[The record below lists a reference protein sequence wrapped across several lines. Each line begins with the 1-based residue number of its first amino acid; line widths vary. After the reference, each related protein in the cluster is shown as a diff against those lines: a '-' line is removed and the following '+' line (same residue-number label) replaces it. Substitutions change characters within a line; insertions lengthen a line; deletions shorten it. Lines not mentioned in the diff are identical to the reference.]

1 MQEEWE
7 RPTRRAVVGCLR
19 LQWMMQCWCFH
30 SRLDRETRWACR
42 LPAACRGA
50 RLVELRLEGCCWV
63 QGRKDPALRISGD
76 EMLRLGIVQGA
87 AHVVSVE
94 PKYSF
99 RKRTDQMSYYCCS
112 QCCPLSTTIHQGAR
126 HSPTE
131 KSLTRFYS
139 RARFS
144 PLVCICTP

>member
-1 MQEEWE
+1 
-7 RPTRRAVVGCLR
+7 
-19 LQWMMQCWCFH
+19 MMQWWRFH
-30 SRLDRETRWACR
+30 SCLDREMRRAR
-42 LPAACRGA
+42 RILASHHGA
-50 RLVELRLEGCCWV
+50 GLVELRSEGCCWV
-63 QGRKDPALRISGD
+63 RGRTDPALRIGGD
-76 EMLRLGIVQGA
+76 ETLRLCIVQGA